1 MHFKYKHLTILLL
14 SVFAL
19 TFTACNESGD
29 DTEET
34 TLVKQNDDIV
44 ALDGKV
50 ITLQTATQGKGYNI
64 IMMGDGFT
72 VDMIKNGTYEEVMK
86 KSAEHLFALEPFK
99 RFHLAAT

>member
-34 TLVKQNDDIV
+34 TLVKQTDDIV
-44 ALDGKV
+44 ALDLSL
-50 ITLQTATQGKGYNI
+50 IHI
-64 IMMGDGFT
+64 
-72 VDMIKNGTYEEVMK
+72 
-86 KSAEHLFALEPFK
+86 
-99 RFHLAAT
+99 